1 MIRLVL
7 RSILAAVVTVAVSV
21 PALAQPQ
28 PRRLTTAEVAT
39 VALQNNL
46 RLRAAAFEVAV
57 AEAQLGQARGARMP
71 QVAVSGSYT
80 RQGLPGQTVSFPNP
94 FGPVPPVI
102 TFTIPPADPNLL
114 ALRLSLQFPLYTG
127 GRLESQIALAEANLR
142 GARAVF
148 ERTKEQIVFAAQQTY
163 LQALLGQENVAAA
176 ARAREQAA
184 ENLRV
189 ARARVQSGA
198 APQFD
203 VVQAEVTV
211 ARAEQSV
218 LQAETSVRS
227 AHADLNALLNLPL
240 DAPIAPADTLAPQ
253 PVEGMVSDAIARAL
267 RDRPELVEVRS
278 RMEAAK
284 ASIELAA
291 SGGRPSVTLSAGYD
305 LSGSSP
311 GSVASGWSVTLG
323 VTLAI
328 FDGGITRERIR
339 EAELR
344 LAQLQVLEAQTRQ
357 TVELEV
363 RQAWFALEQAAGQL
377 DLAGKAVEQAREA
390 ARLAAVRY
398 QAGVGTSLEVI
409 SAQTVLAEA
418 ELGLAS
424 ALFGHNLARLRILLA
439 TGTL

>member
-1 MIRLVL
+1 MNRWVL
-7 RSILAAVVTVAVSV
+7 HSILSAVLFVAVSAPV
-21 PALAQPQ
+21 LAQAQ
-28 PRRLTTAEVAT
+28 PRRLSTADVAA

-46 RLRAAAFEVAV
+46 QLRAAAFEVAV
-57 AEAQLGQARGARMP
+57 AEAQLAQARGARMP
-71 QVAVSGSYT
+71 QVVVSGSYT
-80 RQGLPGQTVSFPNP
+80 RQGLPGQTLSFPNP

-102 TFTIPPADPNLL
+102 TFTIPPPDPNLL
-114 ALRLSLQFPLYTG
+114 ALRLALQFPLYTG
-127 GRLESQIALAEANLR
+127 GRLESQIVLAEANLR

-148 ERTKEQIVFAAQQTY
+148 ERIKEQIVFAAQQTY

-176 ARAREQAA
+176 ARARESAA

-211 ARAEQSV
+211 ARAEQSA
-218 LQAETSVRS
+218 LAAETSVRS

-253 PVEGMVSDAIARAL
+253 PVDGMVLDAIARAL

-278 RMEAAK
+278 RMEAAR

-291 SGGRPSVTLSAGYD
+291 SGGRPSLTLSAGYD

-311 GSVASGWSVTLG
+311 ASMDSGWSVTLG
-323 VTLAI
+323 VTLLI
-328 FDGGITRERIR
+328 SDGGVTRERIR

-344 LAQLQVLEAQTRQ
+344 LAQLRVLEARTRQ

-363 RQAWFALEQAAGQL
+363 RQAWLSQEQAAGQL
-377 DLAGKAVEQAREA
+377 DLAAKAVEQAREA

-424 ALFGHNLARLRILLA
+424 ARFGQNLARLRILLA
-439 TGTL
+439 TGAF